1 MFNNLT
7 SSRPPETILRRKR
20 SRSILSGQKQV
31 YTLYTLHIIT
41 YNVCKIQSTASV
53 LSGPGHAQF
62 PVERYNPKH
71 SLVDHNLWGFFCLY
85 IDCTNTNV
93 SSTQF
98 RGGSENPISTHKK
111 PPKTLHQ
118 QIIIVTFHTFLKLWN
133 KPRNTRVSRQSDGSC
148 QQLVRLDLY
157 RRQSLAKNKSSL
169 CSV

>member
-1 MFNNLT
+1 MLLKYLKAVMFNNLT

-31 YTLYTLHIIT
+31 YILYTLHIIT

-111 PPKTLHQ
+111 TSKNSSSTNHYRHISYFFKTLKQ
-118 QIIIVTFHTFLKLWN
+118 T
-133 KPRNTRVSRQSDGSC
+133 
-148 QQLVRLDLY
+148 
-157 RRQSLAKNKSSL
+157 
-169 CSV
+169 